1 MKNPYFCKQSILKKA
16 KVMKKLS
23 IIFNLLIA
31 IHLFSFSAR
40 ADEGMWIPMLL
51 EQLNQ
56 KEMQTMG
63 MKITAEDIYSINH
76 SSLKD
81 AILLFGSGCTA
92 EFVSS
97 QGLIFTNHHCGYG
110 TIQSHSSL
118 NQDYLTNGFW
128 AMKKTEELSNP
139 GLTATLLVRMEE
151 VTAKVMAVINKNMTE
166 TQRDEA
172 VEKISKEIVREAIK
186 GTHYSASVKAF
197 YYGNQY
203 YLFVSEVFKDVRL
216 VGAPP
221 SNIGKFG
228 GDTDNWMWPRHTG
241 DFSVFRVYVGKDG
254 KPADFSPD
262 NVPYQPKKHLEISLK
277 GFEKNDFTFVYGYP
291 GRTQQYLTS
300 YAVDLLSSF
309 DNPARIKMRD
319 KRLEII
325 GNDMNNDKLIRIQ
338 YSAKYQGIA
347 NAWKK
352 WIGEDKG
359 IQRLQAVTKKQ
370 EFEKSFVRWVAQD
383 ENRKHAYGNL
393 MNDFE
398 NTYQKLK
405 PYTLAYAYFS
415 EAGLAPE
422 IIRFAYGFKKLID
435 QSKNKSVKAEDLQKT
450 LDQFRKGL
458 PGYFKNYNLNTDKKI
473 FSELM
478 KLYYVD
484 CDKAYH
490 PNIFGSIQKKYNADF
505 YQYAEMVYNKS
516 IMTSFEKAESFLQ
529 HYKAKDYRKLEKD
542 PAYQLALSIYENYI
556 NNIQDKIISLN
567 DKTDS
572 LYRIYVK
579 AMIEMQPEK
588 RFFPDA
594 NSTLR
599 IAYGKVN
606 DYYPRDGVHYL
617 HYTTIEGI
625 MQKEDSTI
633 YDYVVEPKLKTL
645 YRAKDYGRYANKSGE
660 MPVAFTA
667 TNHTTGGNSGSP
679 VLNAYG
685 ELIGLN
691 FDRNWEGTMSDVI
704 YDPDQCRNITL
715 DIRYCLFII
724 DKYAGATNLIK
735 EMTIKE

>member
-1 MKNPYFCKQSILKKA
+1 MNT
-16 KVMKKLS
+16 KKLFLIFRLLTAIQLIS
-23 IIFNLLIA
+23 I
-31 IHLFSFSAR
+31 SAK

-118 NQDYLTNGFW
+118 DKDYLTKGFW
-128 AMKKTEELSNP
+128 AMKTAEELSNP
-139 GLTATLLVRMEE
+139 GLTVTLLVRMED
-151 VTAKVMAVINKNMTE
+151 VTTKVMAVINKSMTE
-166 TQRDEA
+166 VQRDEA
-172 VEKISKEIVREAIK
+172 IEKISKEIAKDAIK
-186 GTHYSASVKAF
+186 GTHYNASVKPF

-254 KPADFSPD
+254 KPADYSPD
-262 NVPYQPKKHLEISLK
+262 NVPYKPKKHLDISLK
-277 GFEKNDFTFVYGYP
+277 GVEKNDFTFVFGYP

-300 YAVDLLSSF
+300 YAVDLLSNF

-325 GNDMNNDKLIRIQ
+325 GNDMNNDKLVRIQ

-370 EFEKSFVRWVAQD
+370 AFEKSFVDWVAQD
-383 ENRKHAYGNL
+383 ELRKKEYGNL
-393 MNDFE
+393 MKDFE
-398 NTYQKLK
+398 NTYKILK
-405 PYTLAYAYFS
+405 PYTMASVYFS

-422 IIRFAYGFKKLID
+422 IIRFAYGFKKLVD
-435 QSKNKSVKAEDLQKT
+435 QSKDKSIKADELQKT
-450 LDQFRKGL
+450 TNQFINGL
-458 PGYFKNYNLNTDKKI
+458 AAYFKNYNINTDQKI
-473 FSELM
+473 FTELI
-478 KLYYVD
+478 KLYYND

-490 PNIFGSIQKKYNADF
+490 PAIFSNIQSKFKDNF
-505 YQYAEMVYNKS
+505 NQYADMVYNKS
-516 IMTSFEKAESFLQ
+516 LMGSKEKLNNFLL
-529 HYKAKDYRKLEKD
+529 HYKASDYRKIEKD

-556 NNIQDKIISLN
+556 NNIQDHIISLN

-579 AMIEMQPEK
+579 AMMEMQPGK

-599 IAYGKVN
+599 VAYGKVN

-617 HYTTIEGI
+617 YYTTIEGI

-633 YDYVVEPKLKTL
+633 YDYVVEPKLKVL
-645 YRAKDYGRYANKSGE
+645 YKTKDYGRYASKSGE

-679 VLNAYG
+679 VLNANG

-724 DKYAGATNLIK
+724 DKYAGATNLIN

>member
-1 MKNPYFCKQSILKKA
+1 
-16 KVMKKLS
+16 MKKLS
-23 IIFNLLIA
+23 LVFSLAIILNLLSTS
-31 IHLFSFSAR
+31 LR

-81 AILLFGSGCTA
+81 AILLFGGGCTA

-118 NQDYLTNGFW
+118 DHDYLTKGFW
-128 AMKKTEELSNP
+128 AMKPSEELANP
-139 GLTATLLVRMEE
+139 GLTATLLVRMED
-151 VTAKVMAVINKNMTE
+151 VTAKVLAVLNKNMTE

-172 VEKISKEIVREAIK
+172 IDKISKEITKEATK
-186 GTHYSASVKAF
+186 GTHYNASVKPF

-254 KPADFSPD
+254 KPAEYSPD
-262 NVPYQPKKHLEISLK
+262 NVPYQPKKHLDISLK
-277 GFEKNDFTFVYGYP
+277 GVEKNDFTFVFGYP

-300 YAVDLLSSF
+300 YAVDLLSNY
-309 DNPARIKMRD
+309 DNPARIKMRN
-319 KRLEII
+319 KRLEILA
-325 GNDMNNDKLIRIQ
+325 NDMNSDKLLRIQ
-338 YSAKYQGIA
+338 YSAKYASIA
-347 NAWKK
+347 NGWKK
-352 WIGEDKG
+352 WIGEDRG
-359 IQRLQAVTKKQ
+359 IQRLQAISKKQ
-370 EFEKSFVRWVAQD
+370 EFENTFNKWVFQD
-383 ENRKHAYGNL
+383 DKRKAEYGNL
-393 MNDFE
+393 INDFE
-398 NTYQKLK
+398 HTYRDLK
-405 PYTLAYAYFS
+405 PYTMAYVYFS

-422 IIRFAYGFKKLID
+422 IVRYAYGFKKLVD
-435 QSKNKSVKAEDLQKT
+435 QSKDKSVKPEDLQKT
-450 LDQFRKGL
+450 IEQYQKSLS
-458 PGYFKNYNLNTDKKI
+458 GYFKNYNVNTDQKI
-473 FSELM
+473 FVELM
-478 KLYYVD
+478 NLYYQD
-484 CDKAYH
+484 CEKAYQ
-490 PNIFGSIQKKYNADF
+490 PAIFNILQKKYKGNF
-505 YQYAEMVYNKS
+505 IQYATDIFHKS
-516 IMTSFEKAESFLQ
+516 LMASSEKLTVFLRN
-529 HYKAKDYRKLEKD
+529 YKAKDYRKIEKD
-542 PAYQLALSIYENYI
+542 PAYQLALSIYNNYI
-556 NNIQDKIISLN
+556 NNIQEKLIVLN

-579 AMIEMQPEK
+579 AMMEMQPEK

-599 IAYGKVN
+599 VAYGKVN

-617 HYTTIEGI
+617 YYTTIEGI
-625 MQKEDSTI
+625 MQKEDSSI
-633 YDYVVEPKLKTL
+633 YDYVVEPKLKAL
-645 YRAKDYGRYANKSGE
+645 YKAKDYGRYANKLGE

-679 VLNAYG
+679 VLNANG

-724 DKYAGATNLIK
+724 DKYAGAKNLIN

>member
-1 MKNPYFCKQSILKKA
+1 
-16 KVMKKLS
+16 MKKLS
-23 IIFNLLIA
+23 FI
-31 IHLFSFSAR
+31 FSFLIVIQFFSISAR

-81 AILLFGSGCTA
+81 AILLFGGGCTA

-118 NQDYLTNGFW
+118 EHDYLTNGFW
-128 AMKKTEELSNP
+128 AMKPTEELINP
-139 GLTATLLVRMEE
+139 GLTATLLVRMED
-151 VTAKVMAVINKNMTE
+151 VTTKVLAVLTKSMTE
-166 TQRDEA
+166 EQREDA
-172 VEKISKEIVREAIK
+172 IEKISKEIALEAVK
-186 GTHYSASVKAF
+186 GTHYNASVKPF
-197 YYGNQY
+197 YYGNQF

-216 VGAPP
+216 AGAPP

-254 KPADFSPD
+254 KPAEYSPD

-277 GFEKNDFTFVYGYP
+277 GVEKNDFTFVFGYP

-300 YAVDLLSSF
+300 YAVDVLSNF

-325 GNDMNNDKLIRIQ
+325 GNDMNNDKLVRIQ
-338 YSAKYQGIA
+338 YSAKYAGIA
-347 NAWKK
+347 NGWKK

-359 IQRLQAVTKKQ
+359 IARLQAIRKKQ
-370 EFEKSFVRWVAQD
+370 EFEKTFSKWVMQD
-383 ENRKHAYGNL
+383 EKRSLEYGTL
-393 MNDFE
+393 LNDFE
-398 NTYQKLK
+398 HTYSELK
-405 PYTLAYAYFS
+405 PYTMAAVYFS

-422 IIRFAYGFKKLID
+422 IIRFAYGFKRLVD
-435 QSKNKSVKAEDLQKT
+435 QSKDEKVKSEDLQKT
-450 LDQFRKGL
+450 IESFQNGIA
-458 PGYFKNYNLNTDKKI
+458 GYFKNYNKKTDQKI
-473 FSELM
+473 FTELM
-478 KLYYVD
+478 KLYASD
-484 CDKAYH
+484 CEKAFQ
-490 PNIFGSIQKKYNADF
+490 PSIFNNIQKKYNGNF
-505 YQYAEMVYNKS
+505 EKYAEDVYQKSFMVS
-516 IMTSFEKAESFLQ
+516 AAKATEFLKG
-529 HYKAKDYRKLEKD
+529 YKAKNFRKIEKD
-542 PAYQLALSIYENYI
+542 PAYILAMSIYRNYI
-556 NNIQDKIISLN
+556 NNIQDKVISLN
-567 DKTDS
+567 DKADS

-579 AMIEMQPEK
+579 AMMEMQPEK
-588 RFFPDA
+588 RFYPDA

-625 MQKEDSTI
+625 MQKEDSSI
-633 YDYVVEPKLKTL
+633 YDYVVEPKLKAL
-645 YRAKDYGRYANKSGE
+645 YAAKNYGRYASKSGE

-679 VLNAYG
+679 VLNAEG
-685 ELIGLN
+685 QLIGLN

-724 DKYAGATNLIK
+724 DKYAGAGNLIN

>member
-1 MKNPYFCKQSILKKA
+1 
-16 KVMKKLS
+16 MKKLS
-23 IIFNLLIA
+23 LVFSLLIFLNF
-31 IHLFSFSAR
+31 IPTSLK

-51 EQLNQ
+51 QQLNQ

-81 AILLFGSGCTA
+81 AILLFGGGCTA

-118 NQDYLTNGFW
+118 DHDYLTNGFW
-128 AMKKTEELSNP
+128 AMKPSEELTNP
-139 GLTATLLVRMEE
+139 GLTATLLVRMED
-151 VTAKVMAVINKNMTE
+151 VTAKVLAVLNKNMTE
-166 TQRDEA
+166 TQREEA
-172 VEKISKEIVREAIK
+172 IDKISKEIAKEATK
-186 GTHYSASVKAF
+186 GTHYNASVKPF

-254 KPADFSPD
+254 KPAEYSPD
-262 NVPYQPKKHLEISLK
+262 NVPYQPKKHLNISLK
-277 GFEKNDFTFVYGYP
+277 GVEKNDFTFVFGYP

-300 YAVDLLSSF
+300 YAVDLLSNY

-325 GNDMNNDKLIRIQ
+325 GNDMNNSKLVRIQ
-338 YSAKYQGIA
+338 YSAKYAGIA
-347 NAWKK
+347 NGWKK
-352 WIGEDKG
+352 WIGEDRG
-359 IQRLQAVTKKQ
+359 IQRLQAISKKQ
-370 EFEKSFVRWVAQD
+370 EFETAFNKWVLQD
-383 ENRKHAYGNL
+383 DKRKAEYGNL
-393 MNDFE
+393 INDFE
-398 NTYQKLK
+398 HTYRDLK
-405 PYTLAYAYFS
+405 PYTMAYVYFS

-422 IIRFAYGFKKLID
+422 IIRFTYGFKKLVD
-435 QSKNKSVKAEDLQKT
+435 QSKDKSLKSEDLQKT
-450 LDQFRKGL
+450 IEKYQKSLS
-458 PGYFKNYNLNTDKKI
+458 GYFKNYNVNTDQKI
-473 FSELM
+473 FAELM
-478 KLYYVD
+478 NLYYQD
-484 CDKAYH
+484 CEKAYQ
-490 PNIFGSIQKKYNADF
+490 PAIFNILQKKYKGNF
-505 YQYAEMVYNKS
+505 VQYATDIFQKS
-516 IMTSFEKAESFLQ
+516 LMASNEKLTDLLKD
-529 HYKAKDYRKLEKD
+529 YKAKDYRKIEKD
-542 PAYQLALSIYENYI
+542 PAYQLALSIYDNYI
-556 NNIQDKIISLN
+556 NNIQEKLVVLN
-567 DKTDS
+567 DKADS

-579 AMIEMQPEK
+579 AMMEMQPDK

-599 IAYGKVN
+599 VAYGKVN

-617 HYTTIEGI
+617 YYTTIEGI
-625 MQKEDSTI
+625 MQKEDSSI
-633 YDYVVEPKLKTL
+633 YDYVVEPKLKAL
-645 YRAKDYGRYANKSGE
+645 YKAKDYGRYANKLGE

-691 FDRNWEGTMSDVI
+691 FDRNWEGTMSDII

-724 DKYAGATNLIK
+724 DKYAGAKNLIN

>member
-1 MKNPYFCKQSILKKA
+1 
-16 KVMKKLS
+16 MKKLS
-23 IIFNLLIA
+23 LLFGLLFA
-31 IHLFSFSAR
+31 INLFSISAK

-81 AILLFGSGCTA
+81 AILLFGGGCTA
-92 EFVSS
+92 TFVSN

-118 NQDYLTNGFW
+118 EHDYLTNGFW
-128 AMKKTEELSNP
+128 AMKPSEELVNP
-139 GLTATLLVRMEE
+139 GLTATLLVRMED
-151 VTAKVMAVINKNMTE
+151 VTAKVLAVVNKSMTE
-166 TQRDEA
+166 AQREEA
-172 VEKISKEIVREAIK
+172 IEKISKEIAKEAVK
-186 GTHYSASVKAF
+186 GTHYNASVKPF

-241 DFSVFRVYVGKDG
+241 DFSVFRVYVGKNN
-254 KPADFSPD
+254 KPAEYSAD

-277 GFEKNDFTFVYGYP
+277 GAEKNDLTFVFGYP

-300 YAVDLLSSF
+300 HAVDLLSNY

-338 YSAKYQGIA
+338 YSAKYAGIA
-347 NAWKK
+347 NGWKK
-352 WIGEDKG
+352 WIGEDRG
-359 IQRLQAVTKKQ
+359 IKRLQAIAKKQ
-370 EFEKSFVRWVAQD
+370 EFETIFNKWVLQD
-383 ENRKHAYGNL
+383 EKRKNEYGNL
-393 MNDFE
+393 MKDFE
-398 NTYQKLK
+398 NTYRNLK
-405 PYTLAYAYFS
+405 PYTMAYVYYS
-415 EAGLAPE
+415 EAGLSPE
-422 IIRFAYGFKKLID
+422 IIRFAYGFKKLVD
-435 QSKNKSVKAEDLQKT
+435 KSKDKTVKPEDFQKT
-450 LDQFRKGL
+450 LEQYQKGVA
-458 PGYFKNYNLNTDKKI
+458 GYFKNYNINTDKKI
-473 FSELM
+473 FAELL
-478 KLYYVD
+478 KLYYQD

-490 PNIFGSIQKKYNADF
+490 PEIFSIIQKKHKGDF
-505 YQYAEMVYNKS
+505 SQYAETVYSKS
-516 IMTSFEKAESFLQ
+516 IMVSSEKLTDFLKD
-529 HYKAKDYRKLEKD
+529 YKAKDCQKIEKD
-542 PAYQLALSIYENYI
+542 PAYQLASSIYDNYI
-556 NNIQDKIISLN
+556 NNIQEKVISLN
-567 DKTDS
+567 DKADS
-572 LYRIYVK
+572 LYRIYIK
-579 AMIEMQPEK
+579 AMMEMQPGK

-599 IAYGKVN
+599 VAYGKVN
-606 DYYPRDGVHYL
+606 DYFPRDGVHYL

-625 MQKEDSTI
+625 MQKEDSMI
-633 YDYVVEPKLKTL
+633 YDYVVEPKLKSL
-645 YRAKDYGRYANKSGE
+645 YIAKNYGRYANKSGE
-660 MPVAFTA
+660 MPVAFIA

-685 ELIGLN
+685 QLIGLN
-691 FDRNWEGTMSDVI
+691 FDRNWEGTMSDII
-704 YDPDQCRNITL
+704 YDPDQFRNITL

-724 DKYAGATNLIK
+724 DKYAGATNLIN

>member
-1 MKNPYFCKQSILKKA
+1 
-16 KVMKKLS
+16 MKKVILG
-23 IIFNLLIA
+23 FCLISV
-31 IHLFSFSAR
+31 INLFSISVK

-97 QGLIFTNHHCGYG
+97 QGLIFTNHHCGFG

-118 NQDYLTNGFW
+118 DHDYLTKGFW
-128 AMKKTEELSNP
+128 AMKASEELANP
-139 GLTATLLVRMEE
+139 GLTATLLVRMED
-151 VTAKVMAVINKNMTE
+151 VTAKVLSVLNKTMTE
-166 TQRDEA
+166 AQRDEA
-172 VEKISKEIVREAIK
+172 IEKISKEISKDAVK
-186 GTHYSASVKAF
+186 GTHYNASVKPF

-221 SNIGKFG
+221 SDIGKFG

-254 KPADFSPD
+254 KPAEYSAD
-262 NVPYQPKKHLEISLK
+262 NQPYQPKKHLDISLK
-277 GFEKNDFTFVYGYP
+277 GVEKNDFTFVFGYP

-300 YAVDLLSSF
+300 YAVDLLSNY
-309 DNPARIKMRD
+309 DNPARIKMRE

-325 GNDMNNDKLIRIQ
+325 GNDMKNDKLVRIQ
-338 YSAKYQGIA
+338 YAAKYAGIA

-352 WIGEDKG
+352 WMGEDRG
-359 IQRLQAVTKKQ
+359 IIRLQAVAKKQ
-370 EFEKSFVRWVAQD
+370 AFEANFNNWVGQD
-383 ENRKHAYGNL
+383 EKRKQEYGNL
-393 MNDFE
+393 LSDFE
-398 NTYQKLK
+398 NTYQSLK
-405 PYTLAYAYFS
+405 PYTMAAVYFS

-422 IIRFAYGFKKLID
+422 IIKYAYSFKKIVEL
-435 QSKNKSVKAEDLQKT
+435 SKDKSIKAEDFQKT
-450 LDQFRKGL
+450 LQAFQKGI
-458 PGYFKNYNLNTDKKI
+458 PGYFKNYNLKTDQKI
-473 FSELM
+473 FAELM
-478 KLYYVD
+478 KLYEVD
-484 CDKAYH
+484 CDKTLQ
-490 PNIFGSIQKKYNADF
+490 PEIFSKIQKKYKGNF
-505 YQYAEMVYNKS
+505 NQYAEDVFHRSFMVSGEKS
-516 IMTSFEKAESFLQ
+516 IAFL
-529 HYKAKDYRKLEKD
+529 KDYKPKKFRSIEKD

-556 NNIQDKIISLN
+556 LRIQDKVISLN
-567 DKTDS
+567 DKADS
-572 LYRIYVK
+572 LYRIFVK
-579 AMIEMQPEK
+579 AMMEMQPDK

-599 IAYGKVN
+599 VAYGKVN
-606 DYYPRDGVHYL
+606 DYTPRDGVRYL

-625 MQKEDSTI
+625 MQKEDSSI
-633 YDYVVEPKLKTL
+633 YDYVVEPKLKAL
-645 YRAKDYGRYANKSGE
+645 YLAKDYGRYANKSGE

-724 DKYAGATNLIK
+724 DKFAGASNLIN

>member
-1 MKNPYFCKQSILKKA
+1 
-16 KVMKKLS
+16 MKKLS
-23 IIFNLLIA
+23 LVFSLLIFLNF
-31 IHLFSFSAR
+31 IPTSLK

-51 EQLNQ
+51 QQLNQ

-81 AILLFGSGCTA
+81 AILLFGGGCTA

-118 NQDYLTNGFW
+118 DHDYLTNGFW
-128 AMKKTEELSNP
+128 AMKPSEELTNP
-139 GLTATLLVRMEE
+139 GLTATLLVRMED
-151 VTAKVMAVINKNMTE
+151 VTAKVLAVLNKNLTE
-166 TQRDEA
+166 TQREEA
-172 VEKISKEIVREAIK
+172 IDKISKEIAKEATK
-186 GTHYSASVKAF
+186 GTHYNASVKPF

-254 KPADFSPD
+254 KPAEYSPD
-262 NVPYQPKKHLEISLK
+262 NVPYQPKKHLNISLK
-277 GFEKNDFTFVYGYP
+277 GVEKNDFTFVFGYP

-300 YAVDLLSSF
+300 YAVDLLSNY

-325 GNDMNNDKLIRIQ
+325 GNDMNNSKLVRIQ
-338 YSAKYQGIA
+338 YSAKYAGIA
-347 NAWKK
+347 NGWKK
-352 WIGEDKG
+352 WIGEDRG
-359 IQRLQAVTKKQ
+359 IQRLQAISKKQ
-370 EFEKSFVRWVAQD
+370 EFETAFNKWVLQD
-383 ENRKHAYGNL
+383 DKRKAEYGNL
-393 MNDFE
+393 INDFE
-398 NTYQKLK
+398 HTYRDLK
-405 PYTLAYAYFS
+405 PYTMAYVYFS

-422 IIRFAYGFKKLID
+422 IIRFTYGFKKLVD
-435 QSKNKSVKAEDLQKT
+435 QSKDKSLKSEDLQKT
-450 LDQFRKGL
+450 IEKYQKSLS
-458 PGYFKNYNLNTDKKI
+458 GYFKNYNVNTDQKI
-473 FSELM
+473 FAELM
-478 KLYYVD
+478 NLYYQD
-484 CDKAYH
+484 CEKAYQ
-490 PNIFGSIQKKYNADF
+490 PAIFNTLQKKYKGNF
-505 YQYAEMVYNKS
+505 VQYATDIFQKS
-516 IMTSFEKAESFLQ
+516 LMASNEKLTDLLKD
-529 HYKAKDYRKLEKD
+529 YKAKDFRKIEKD
-542 PAYQLALSIYENYI
+542 PAYQLALSIYDNYI
-556 NNIQDKIISLN
+556 NNIQEKLVVLN
-567 DKTDS
+567 DKADS

-579 AMIEMQPEK
+579 AMMEMQPDK

-599 IAYGKVN
+599 VAYGKVN

-617 HYTTIEGI
+617 YYTTIEGI
-625 MQKEDSTI
+625 MQKEDSSI
-633 YDYVVEPKLKTL
+633 YDYVVEPKLKAL
-645 YRAKDYGRYANKSGE
+645 YKAKDYGRYANKLGE

-691 FDRNWEGTMSDVI
+691 FDRNWEGTMSDII

-724 DKYAGATNLIK
+724 DKYAGAKNLIN

>member
-1 MKNPYFCKQSILKKA
+1 
-16 KVMKKLS
+16 MKKLS
-23 IIFNLLIA
+23 LIFSLLIVVN
-31 IHLFSFSAR
+31 LFSTQVK

-76 SSLKD
+76 SSLKE

-118 NQDYLTNGFW
+118 EHDYLTNGFW
-128 AMKKTEELSNP
+128 AMKTSEELTNP
-139 GLTATLLVRMEE
+139 GLTATLLVRMED
-151 VTAKVMAVINKNMTE
+151 VTAKVLTAITKNMTE
-166 TQRDEA
+166 VQRDEA
-172 VEKISKEIVREAIK
+172 IDKISKEIAKEAVK
-186 GTHYSASVKAF
+186 GTHYSASVKPF

-254 KPADFSPD
+254 KPTEYSPD

-277 GFEKNDFTFVYGYP
+277 GVEKNDFTFVFGYP

-300 YAVDLLSSF
+300 HAVDLLSNY
-309 DNPARIKMRD
+309 DNPARIKMRN

-325 GNDMNNDKLIRIQ
+325 ANDMNSDKLVRIQ
-338 YSAKYQGIA
+338 YSAKYAGIA
-347 NAWKK
+347 NGWKK
-352 WIGEDKG
+352 WIGEDRG
-359 IQRLQAVTKKQ
+359 IQRLQAISKKQ
-370 EFEKSFVRWVAQD
+370 ELENEFNKWVLQN
-383 ENRKHAYGNL
+383 ENRKAEYGNL
-393 MNDFE
+393 INEFK
-398 NTYQKLK
+398 NTYRELK
-405 PYTLAYAYFS
+405 PYTMAYVYYS

-422 IIRFAYGFKKLID
+422 IVRYAYSFKKLIE
-435 QSKNKSVKAEDLQKT
+435 QSKDKTIKPEDFQKT
-450 LDQFRKGL
+450 LEQYKKSVA
-458 PGYFKNYNLNTDKKI
+458 GYFKNYNLNTDKKTFTELLKLYVQDCEKNYQPAI
-473 FSELM
+473 FS
-478 KLYYVD
+478 
-484 CDKAYH
+484 
-490 PNIFGSIQKKYNADF
+490 SIQKKYDANFNKYADEVF
-505 YQYAEMVYNKS
+505 SKSFMVS
-516 IMTSFEKAESFLQ
+516 SEKATNFLKN
-529 HYKAKDYRKLEKD
+529 YKAKDYKKLEKD
-542 PAYQLALSIYENYI
+542 IAYQLAVSIYDNYI
-556 NNIQDKIISLN
+556 NNIQGKVISLN

-572 LYRIYVK
+572 LYRVYVK
-579 AMIEMQPEK
+579 AMMEMQPEK

-606 DYYPRDGVHYL
+606 DYYPRDGVHYA

-633 YDYVVEPKLKTL
+633 YDYVVEPKLKAL
-645 YRAKDYGRYANKSGE
+645 YKAKDYSRYANKLGE

-685 ELIGLN
+685 QLIGLN
-691 FDRNWEGTMSDVI
+691 FDRNWEGTMSDIV

-724 DKYAGATNLIK
+724 DKYAGATNLIN

>member
-1 MKNPYFCKQSILKKA
+1 
-16 KVMKKLS
+16 MKKLS
-23 IIFNLLIA
+23 LVFSLLIFLNFIPA
-31 IHLFSFSAR
+31 SLK

-51 EQLNQ
+51 QQLNQ

-81 AILLFGSGCTA
+81 AILLFGGGCTA

-118 NQDYLTNGFW
+118 DHDYLTNGFW
-128 AMKKTEELSNP
+128 AMKPSEELANP
-139 GLTATLLVRMEE
+139 GLTATLLVKMED
-151 VTAKVMAVINKNMTE
+151 VTAKVLAVLNKNMTE
-166 TQRDEA
+166 TQREEA
-172 VEKISKEIVREAIK
+172 IDKISKEIAKEATK
-186 GTHYSASVKAF
+186 GTHYNASVKPF

-254 KPADFSPD
+254 KPAEYSPD
-262 NVPYQPKKHLEISLK
+262 NVPYQPKKHLDISLK
-277 GFEKNDFTFVYGYP
+277 GVEKNDFTFVFGYP

-300 YAVDLLSSF
+300 YAVDLLSNY

-325 GNDMNNDKLIRIQ
+325 GNDMNNSKLVRIQ
-338 YSAKYQGIA
+338 YSAKYAGIA
-347 NAWKK
+347 NGWKK
-352 WIGEDKG
+352 WIGEDRG
-359 IQRLQAVTKKQ
+359 IQRLQAISKKQ
-370 EFEKSFVRWVAQD
+370 EFETAFNKWVLQD
-383 ENRKHAYGNL
+383 DKRKAEYGNL
-393 MNDFE
+393 INDFE
-398 NTYQKLK
+398 HTYRDLK
-405 PYTLAYAYFS
+405 PYTMAYVYFS

-422 IIRFAYGFKKLID
+422 IIRFTYGFKKLVD
-435 QSKNKSVKAEDLQKT
+435 QSKDKSLKSEDLQKT
-450 LDQFRKGL
+450 IEKYQKSLS
-458 PGYFKNYNLNTDKKI
+458 GYFKNYNVNTDQKI
-473 FSELM
+473 FAELM
-478 KLYYVD
+478 NLYYQD
-484 CDKAYH
+484 CEKAYQ
-490 PNIFGSIQKKYNADF
+490 PAIFNILQKKYKGNF
-505 YQYAEMVYNKS
+505 VQYATDIFQKS
-516 IMTSFEKAESFLQ
+516 LMASNEKLTDLLKD
-529 HYKAKDYRKLEKD
+529 YKAKDFRKIEKD
-542 PAYQLALSIYENYI
+542 PAYQLALSIYDNYI
-556 NNIQDKIISLN
+556 NNIQEKLVVLN
-567 DKTDS
+567 DKADS

-579 AMIEMQPEK
+579 AMMEMQPDK

-599 IAYGKVN
+599 VAYGKVN

-617 HYTTIEGI
+617 YYTTIEGI
-625 MQKEDSTI
+625 MQKEDSSI
-633 YDYVVEPKLKTL
+633 YDYVVEPKLKAL
-645 YRAKDYGRYANKSGE
+645 YKAKDYGRYANKLGE

-691 FDRNWEGTMSDVI
+691 FDRNWEGTMSDII

-724 DKYAGATNLIK
+724 DKYA
-735 EMTIKE
+735 

>member
-1 MKNPYFCKQSILKKA
+1 
-16 KVMKKLS
+16 MKKLS
-23 IIFNLLIA
+23 LVFCL
-31 IHLFSFSAR
+31 LFSLNLISISLK
-40 ADEGMWIPMLL
+40 ADGGMWIPMLL

-81 AILLFGSGCTA
+81 AILLFGGGCTA
-92 EFVSS
+92 EFVSN
-97 QGLIFTNHHCGYG
+97 QGLIFTNHHCGYS

-118 NQDYLTNGFW
+118 DHDYLTNGFW
-128 AMKKTEELSNP
+128 AMKPSEELTNP
-139 GLTATLLVRMEE
+139 GLTVTLLIRMED
-151 VTAKVMAVINKNMTE
+151 VTAKVLAVINKKMTE
-166 TQRDEA
+166 VQRDEA
-172 VEKISKEIVREAIK
+172 IEKISKEIAKEAVI
-186 GTHYSASVKAF
+186 GTLYAASVKPF

-254 KPADFSPD
+254 KPAEYSPD

-277 GFEKNDFTFVYGYP
+277 GVEKNDFTFVFGYP
-291 GRTQQYLTS
+291 GRTQEYLTS
-300 YAVDLLSSF
+300 YAVDLLSNF

-325 GNDMNNDKLIRIQ
+325 GGDMNNSKLVRIQ
-338 YSAKYQGIA
+338 YSAKYASIA
-347 NAWKK
+347 NGWKK
-352 WIGEDKG
+352 WMGEDNG
-359 IQRLQAVTKKQ
+359 IQRLQAISKKQ
-370 EFEKSFVRWVAQD
+370 EFETAFNKWVLQD
-383 ENRKHAYGNL
+383 DKRKAEYGNL
-393 MNDFE
+393 INDFE
-398 NTYQKLK
+398 HTYHDLK
-405 PYTLAYAYFS
+405 PYTMAYVYFS

-422 IIRFAYGFKKLID
+422 IVRFAYGFKKLVE
-435 QSKNKSVKAEDLQKT
+435 QSKDKSVKPEDLQKT
-450 LDQFRKGL
+450 LEPFQKGL
-458 PGYFKNYNLNTDKKI
+458 TGYFKNYNINTDQKI
-473 FSELM
+473 FADLI
-478 KLYYVD
+478 KLYYQD
-484 CDKAYH
+484 CDKAFH
-490 PNIFGSIQKKYNADF
+490 PKIFSDIQKKYKGDF
-505 YQYAEMVYNKS
+505 NRYAVDVFNKS
-516 IMTSFEKAESFLQ
+516 MMVSSEKLSGVLKD
-529 HYKAKDYRKLEKD
+529 YKAKDFRKIEKD
-542 PAYQLALSIYENYI
+542 PAYQLALSIYDNYTS
-556 NNIQDKIISLN
+556 NVQNSIISLN
-567 DKTDS
+567 DKIDS
-572 LYRIYVK
+572 LYRIYMK
-579 AMIEMQPEK
+579 AMMEMQPDK

-599 IAYGKVN
+599 VAYGKVN

-617 HYTTIEGI
+617 YYTTIEGI
-625 MQKEDSTI
+625 MQKEDSSI
-633 YDYVVEPKLKTL
+633 YDYVVEPKLKAL
-645 YRAKDYGRYANKSGE
+645 YKAKDYGRYANKSGE

-704 YDPDQCRNITL
+704 YDPNQCRNITL

-724 DKYAGATNLIK
+724 DKYAGAKNLIN